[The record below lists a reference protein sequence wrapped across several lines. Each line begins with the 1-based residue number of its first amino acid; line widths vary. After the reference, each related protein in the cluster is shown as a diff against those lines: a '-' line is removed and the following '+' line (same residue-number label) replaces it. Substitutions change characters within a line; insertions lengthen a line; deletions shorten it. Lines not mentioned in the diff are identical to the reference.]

1 MDIPPEKLTGESLLD
16 PDWPSKG
23 LIQFHNVTLRYMP
36 SLPPA
41 LSDVSFIIP
50 EGSQVSKSKAS
61 WLSNKICLDNYYIMF
76 LWSGWNYWKNWCW
89 KIKYLECVISS
100 QPSLQWMC
108 CSGRRKHC
116 YSSCSRS
123 PV

>member
-16 PDWPSKG
+16 PNWPSKG

-50 EGSQVSKSKAS
+50 EGSQVSTKSNVSPAEQAS
-61 WLSNKICLDNYYIMF
+61 WLSNTIFLDNYYMMF
-76 LWSGWNYWKNWCW
+76 
-89 KIKYLECVISS
+89 V
-100 QPSLQWMC
+100 
-108 CSGRRKHC
+108 
-116 YSSCSRS
+116 
-123 PV
+123 